1 MSVNNKNNMGIDN
14 SNITVGNDLNQKFN
28 KSNQNQIDKSDNK
41 TIIVNKINL

>member
-28 KSNQNQIDKSDNK
+28 KSNQNQINNLILS
-41 TIIVNKINL
+41 VSKI